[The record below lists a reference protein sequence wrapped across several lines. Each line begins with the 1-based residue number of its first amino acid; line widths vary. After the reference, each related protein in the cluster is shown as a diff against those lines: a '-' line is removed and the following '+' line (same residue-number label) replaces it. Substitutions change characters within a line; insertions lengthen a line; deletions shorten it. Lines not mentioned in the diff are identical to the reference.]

1 MQIRRRHDHA
11 PASAPAHDLPSGIIN
26 LLSKT
31 NKCQVLQLHVAGVVA
46 LVVVVVVVVVFV
58 GHKSSERSKCT
69 RLRHVASNIT
79 SERSR
84 TSTATS
90 RYKGRTH
97 GRLMSAAVVK
107 WAAATVVA
115 AAAT

>member
-1 MQIRRRHDHA
+1 
-11 PASAPAHDLPSGIIN
+11 
-26 LLSKT
+26 
-31 NKCQVLQLHVAGVVA
+31 VLQLHVAGVVA
-46 LVVVVVVVVVFV
+46 LALVVVVVVVFV